1 MQKFDNKIRLALR
14 GSYCTQLYILWH
26 TVALER
32 PPQFLSE
39 GLSQADA
46 EPVDKT
52 IQWPPNMLLYTH
64 TQTHTRTHR
73 HTHKRV

>member
-1 MQKFDNKIRLALR
+1 MHYTLKKQ
-14 GSYCTQLYILWH
+14 
-26 TVALER
+26 

-52 IQWPPNMLLYTH
+52 IQ
-64 TQTHTRTHR
+64 
-73 HTHKRV
+73 